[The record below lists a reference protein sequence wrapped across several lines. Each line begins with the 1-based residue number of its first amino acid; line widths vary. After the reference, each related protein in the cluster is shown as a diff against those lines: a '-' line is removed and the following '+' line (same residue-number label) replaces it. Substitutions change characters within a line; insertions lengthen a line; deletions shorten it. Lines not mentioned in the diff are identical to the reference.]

1 MSRNKGPVKEIEF
14 SEILKPAFQTRGEDR
29 CPSATPSL
37 NPFIPVQIPGQD
49 APSQAFLVDIERRG
63 EALTNSLGPRDLK
76 VTDRGTLAPKD
87 LASYPVC
94 AIG

>member
-49 APSQAFLVDIERRG
+49 APSQAFSVDIERWG
-63 EALTNSLGPRDLK
+63 EALTNSPGPRDLNG
-76 VTDRGTLAPKD
+76 TDRAEHWRLRTGQVTQ
-87 LASYPVC
+87 YVQ
-94 AIG
+94 